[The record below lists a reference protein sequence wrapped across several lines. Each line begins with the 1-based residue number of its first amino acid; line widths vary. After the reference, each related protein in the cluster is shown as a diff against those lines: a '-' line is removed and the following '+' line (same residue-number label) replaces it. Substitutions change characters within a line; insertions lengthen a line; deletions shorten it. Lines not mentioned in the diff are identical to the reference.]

1 MKLLQTP
8 LYQECKEL
16 GGKMVPFAN
25 WEMPVSFSG
34 LIEEHNAVRKKVMNL
49 DNRAPSK
56 QELDEMKK
64 DINDRKIP
72 LKQILKDEAI
82 KAFNLWTQTENKTK
96 Y

>member
-34 LIEEHNAVRKKVMNL
+34 LIEEHNAVRKMLECSTYLTWVLCN
-49 DNRAPSK
+49 
-56 QELDEMKK
+56 
-64 DINDRKIP
+64 
-72 LKQILKDEAI
+72 
-82 KAFNLWTQTENKTK
+82 
-96 Y
+96 